1 MWNANDPQ
9 WLQQEGHSFWDKM
22 KAQFFNI
29 LTDIMLRLRLNHV
42 SYEEIESIMTLLYPG
57 DKDTIRNM
65 VQGAIEGMDIP
76 AVKDIN

>member
-1 MWNANDPQ
+1 
-9 WLQQEGHSFWDKM
+9 
-22 KAQFFNI
+22 
-29 LTDIMLRLRLNHV
+29 
-42 SYEEIESIMTLLYPG
+42 MTLLYPG